1 MAPLRLV
8 IPKEFCLNSLCPL
21 ENDLPDMASTLNHSH
36 TLAHTHTGRQS
47 GSPFFRRVL
56 WPCCGGAV
64 ICLGFVLESFKDVGN
79 AEPG

>member
-21 ENDLPDMASTLNHSH
+21 ENDLTDMASTLTHSRH
-36 TLAHTHTGRQS
+36 TRTHTHRQS
-47 GSPFFRRVL
+47 GSPFFRTVL